1 MSDTT
6 LTFSIVS
13 SQAPVKFIDDPSQPN
28 WEDFL
33 ATEVQEVPDGD
44 KENDK
49 IKKP

>member
-28 WEDFL
+28 WDDFL
-33 ATEVQEVPDGD
+33 TTEVEEDQEGD

-49 IKKP
+49 IKYP